1 MSLELS
7 RRSQSAALRVIR
19 QWQSP
24 TEEIR
29 HAPDPMGVRIAVW
42 TLSFILVSSLAA
54 TPFIPIERVVTSSSG
69 DIVAIHPLTT
79 VQALDPSIIR
89 SIDVKPGQQVAAGQV
104 LATLDP
110 TVATSD
116 VVQMQQTVT
125 ALEAQIARARAEMA
139 GRPFVVPAALPP
151 GALPAW
157 SQQKALFD
165 QRASSFASQAQSFDE
180 KIRTTEATV
189 VKLQGDETRYS
200 QREQITQQVED
211 MRNTLYKSGAS
222 SLVSLLQATDAR
234 LQLLQS
240 LDDGHNGL
248 VGAQHQLAG
257 LRADREAFVQGW
269 AVALDQELVTALN
282 GLDTAAASLEKAR
295 RHEDL
300 VRFTA
305 PERSVVLSVSK
316 LSTGSVLGQG
326 DEILRL
332 APLDGP
338 VEAEIDIL
346 ARDIGFVRPG
356 DPVAIKVDAYNSYEH
371 GSALGHLGWISE
383 NAFTEDDNGQPL
395 PPFYK
400 ARVTIAALHFTNLP
414 PNFRLVPGMT
424 LKADIRVGSRS
435 VFRYIMGGFFRGT
448 GEQMRGP

>member
-42 TLSFILVSSLAA
+42 TMALVLVGSLAA

-69 DIVAIHPLTT
+69 DIVSIKALTT
-79 VQALDPSIIR
+79 LQALDPSIIR
-89 SIDVKPGQQVAAGQV
+89 SIDVKPGQEVAKGQV

-125 ALEAQIARARAEMA
+125 ALEAQIARCRAEMA
-139 GRPFVVPAALPP
+139 GTAFAVPPALPP

-189 VKLQGDETRYS
+189 VKLQGDETRYT
-200 QREQITQQVED
+200 QRETITQQVED

-248 VGAQHQLAG
+248 IAARHQLAAQK
-257 LRADREAFVQGW
+257 ADREAFVQGW
-269 AVALDQELVTALN
+269 KVALDQELVTALN
-282 GLDTAAASLEKAR
+282 GLDSAAASLEKAR

-338 VEAEIDIL
+338 VEAEIHIL
-346 ARDIGFVRPG
+346 ARDIGFVRAG
-356 DPVAIKVDAYNSYEH
+356 DPVAVKVDAYNSYEH
-371 GSALGHLGWISE
+371 GSAQGHLGWISE

-400 ARVTIAALHFTNLP
+400 ARVTIDVLHFTDLP
-414 PNFRLVPGMT
+414 STFRLVPGMT

-448 GEQMRGP
+448 GEAMREP

>member
-42 TLSFILVSSLAA
+42 TLALVLAGSLAA

-69 DIVAIHPLTT
+69 DIVSIHPLTT
-79 VQALDPSIIR
+79 IQALDPSIIR
-89 SIDVKPGQQVAAGQV
+89 SIDVKPGQEVATGQV

-125 ALEAQIARARAEMA
+125 ALDAEIARCRAEMA
-139 GRPFVVPAALPP
+139 GTAFAVPPALPP

-189 VKLQGDETRYS
+189 VKLQGDETRYT
-200 QREQITQQVED
+200 QREAITRQVED
-211 MRNTLYKSGAS
+211 MRDTLYKSGAS
-222 SLVSLLQATDAR
+222 SLVSLLQSTDAR

-248 VGAQHQLAG
+248 IAARHQLAAQK
-257 LRADREAFVQGW
+257 ADREAFVQGW
-269 AVALDQELVTALN
+269 EVALDQELVTALN
-282 GLDTAAASLEKAR
+282 GLDSAAASLEKAR

-305 PERSVVLSVSK
+305 PEPSVVLSVSK
-316 LSTGSVLGQG
+316 LSTGSVLAQG

-338 VEAEIDIL
+338 VEAEIHIL

-371 GSALGHLGWISE
+371 GEALGHLGWISE
-383 NAFTEDDNGQPL
+383 NAFTQDDDAQPL

-400 ARVTIAALHFTNLP
+400 ARVAIDALHFTDLP
-414 PNFRLVPGMT
+414 PTLRLAPGMT
-424 LKADIRVGSRS
+424 LQADIGVGSRS
-435 VFRYIMGGFFRGT
+435 VFRYIMGGFFHGT